1 MSSHKTEN
9 YRLHIW
15 EPEDNFLR
23 EEFNG
28 NFEAID
34 RHMARMAV
42 GAYVGDGAESQFIEL
57 GFTPAAILVMAEN
70 GTTRYTNGY
79 WGGLAVMDRPA
90 NNGNPIVALEA
101 DGFRVYY
108 RSATYCNGEGHVF
121 HYLAIR

>member
-28 NFEAID
+28 NFEALD
-34 RHMARMAV
+34 SAARV
-42 GAYVGDGAESQFIEL
+42 VCGVYTGDGEVSQFIPL
-57 GFTPAAILVMAEN
+57 GFTPSAVLVMAEN